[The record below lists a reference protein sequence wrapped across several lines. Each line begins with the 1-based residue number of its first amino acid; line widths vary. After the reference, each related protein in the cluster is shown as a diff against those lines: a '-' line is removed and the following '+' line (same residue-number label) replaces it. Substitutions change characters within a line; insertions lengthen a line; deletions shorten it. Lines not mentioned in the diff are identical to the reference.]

1 MAEVP
6 LPTPTQVP
14 VPSTD
19 IRNAVF
25 AGAKLDEEVTG
36 LGDFYTDR
44 LGAKHLT
51 NTGRNNQFQDAQ
63 NQRDSDFV
71 ASQADKEARFQQ
83 FLLTSGYQFL
93 GDYENGPYT
102 ITELNQVIRY
112 QGELWRLNAS
122 TTPPYTT
129 TGINS
134 TSWAVDVT
142 HLVSVGD
149 ANLRQELS
157 FSSGLKLIGQCASIA
172 ALRAITLDYV
182 GQQVFVKEHTAGM
195 EQGGGIFYCHSLT
208 NPGSLV
214 DDNGFQIVTASGQV
228 LRRKDR
234 NIISAEMFGYIAD
247 FNTTTQTGTDNGPA
261 LRNAIKSAIFFGY
274 QKVYLP
280 CGAAL
285 VDVTSEDVNLG
296 GQGYSGFAGV
306 PLVGQGMQ
314 STRVYFRGV
323 LGSVG
328 FSNIGGSGT
337 NSQKS
342 LHGMTIRPTTDSTRL
357 VHLYLLQ
364 GACFSHNSDL
374 YLVNGLSGI
383 KLSNASAAGVFTEK
397 NSFTNCRVQGCADN
411 ILFEVNGGDN
421 SFHGNSFYN
430 CQNQILAGSVYGN
443 GVGVNGI
450 TSPAYL
456 YNQVWDMKFFGGTN
470 CRAFHLT
477 NCNTD
482 NNSGN
487 FTFEGDLVCETT
499 DASAFEF
506 KGNISGIDTLSFSV
520 ATPTT
525 VKAAN
530 FVFNNTLDNFNA
542 FTNVNLSSFTPRLFN
557 PQLADATDNGVSA
570 TVWRLRNSTG
580 DGLLFNALAGSPGWR
595 FTTTSVGT
603 RIQAAVPK
611 YALGIDGNNFT
622 AYTTDFYLNISD
634 SNYGLQLSSTNARFA
649 PRMDALISCGSG
661 GYRWTQVFAVNSAI
675 GTSDKRK
682 KTNLRQI
689 SDDEIAAFYEIGKLD
704 SVWQW
709 MDKYQ
714 LEGDEARLHSGPTV
728 QDAID
733 IMTSHGLDWTKYS
746 CFCYT
751 VQDAVAAVVESWG
764 DEYRTVPAV
773 PALYEDD
780 GVTIRQEAQDE
791 RVELV
796 REAGSRIIKEAEPA
810 VDEYAFRKE
819 ELLFWITRATIAKQQ
834 EILNRLDA
842 LEQ

>member
-6 LPTPTQVP
+6 LPTPTQAP

-102 ITELNQVIRY
+102 ITARNQIIRY
-112 QGELWRLNAS
+112 QNEFWRLNAA
-122 TTPPYTT
+122 TNPQYTT
-129 TGINS
+129 TGVNS
-134 TSWAVDVT
+134 TSWATDVT

-172 ALRAITLDYV
+172 ALRAVTLESV
-182 GQQVFVKEHTAGM
+182 GQQVFVKEHTSGM
-195 EQGGGIFYCHSLT
+195 RQGGGIFYCHSLT
-208 NPGSLV
+208 NPTSLT
-214 DDNGFQIVTASGQV
+214 DDNGIQIITTGGQV
-228 LRRKDR
+228 LRRKDVHQIDAR
-234 NIISAEMFGYIAD
+234 MFGYIAD
-247 FNTTTQTGTDNGPA
+247 FNTTTQVGTDNGPA

-274 QKVYLP
+274 ESVHLP
-280 CGAAL
+280 AGSAMI
-285 VDVTSEDVNLG
+285 DVTSDDVNLG
-296 GQGYSGFAGV
+296 GQGFNGAQGV
-306 PLVGQGMQ
+306 KLIGRGQQ
-314 STRVYFRGV
+314 ITRIYFEGV
-323 LGSVG
+323 LGSNG
-328 FSNIGGSGT
+328 FTNIGGSGT
-337 NSQKS
+337 NSYKS
-342 LHGMTIRPTTDSTRL
+342 LHGMTIRPTTASTRL
-357 VHLYLLQ
+357 IHLYLLQ

-374 YLVNGLSGI
+374 YIVNGLTGI
-383 KLSNASAAGVFTEK
+383 KLSNASVAGVFTEK

-482 NNSGN
+482 NISGN
-487 FTFEGDLVCETT
+487 LTFEGNIICETT
-499 DASAFEF
+499 DSSVFEF
-506 KGNISGIDTLSFSV
+506 KGNISGISTLSFSV

-525 VKAAN
+525 VRAAN
-530 FVFNNTLDNFNA
+530 FVFNNTLDNFDA
-542 FTNVNLSSFTPRLFN
+542 FSDSRLSSFTPRVFN

-570 TVWRLRNSTG
+570 TIWRLRNSTG

-595 FTTTSVGT
+595 FTTTATGT
-603 RIQAAVPK
+603 RTQSAIPK
-611 YALGIDGNNFT
+611 YALGVDGNNFT
-622 AYTTDFYLNISD
+622 AYTTEFYLNLSD
-634 SNYGLQLSSTNARFA
+634 SNYGIQLSSANTRFA
-649 PRMDALISCGSG
+649 PRTDALISCGSG
-661 GYRWTQVFAVNSAI
+661 GYRWTQVFAVNSTI

-682 KTNLRQI
+682 KTNIRQI
-689 SDDEIAAFYEIGKLD
+689 SPIEIKAFYEIAMLN

-709 MDKYQ
+709 IDKYQ
-714 LEGDEARLHSGPTV
+714 IEGDDARLHSGPTV
-728 QDAID
+728 QDAIE
-733 IMTSHGLDWTKYS
+733 IMDKYGLDWTKYS
-746 CFCYT
+746 CFCHT
-751 VQDAVAAVVESWG
+751 VQDAVPAVVESWD
-764 DEYRTVPAV
+764 DEYRTIPAR
-773 PALYEDD
+773 AAIYEDD
-780 GVTIRQEAQDE
+780 GVTIRQEAEDE